1 MDIGMNPKGN
11 VVAVLQLDGKSHRH
25 QMGCCLAE
33 VLQHSLGHLLR
44 DKGGGVCNLEGK
56 SLLGAGL
63 HVLVGGDGLLVDAKC
78 LISIV

>member
-11 VVAVLQLDGKSHRH
+11 VVAVFQLDGKSHRH
-25 QMGCCLAE
+25 QMGCSLAE

-44 DKGGGVCNLEGK
+44 DKGGVCNLEGK

-63 HVLVGGDGLLVDAKC
+63 HVLGGSDGLLVDAKF
-78 LISIV
+78 LFSIV